1 MMAGLGFHPT
11 TVKIP
16 EVLGR
21 AVERI
26 TRIESV
32 PPGEGLEGRETSPWR
47 RESTRAGPEVWL
59 APWD

>member
-32 PPGEGLEGRETSPWR
+32 PPGEGLEGRET
-47 RESTRAGPEVWL
+47 
-59 APWD
+59 